1 MDSFLDGLNTFQF
14 RQLIL
19 SNPQLFEP
27 MFVNTKRISAEA
39 VKKIISTEV
48 PPAAD
53 VTKLKIL
60 NAVGIF
66 LDECSEEGKL
76 LM

>member
-1 MDSFLDGLNTFQF
+1 MDGLDVFHLKKIIQ
-14 RQLIL
+14 

-27 MFVNTKRISAEA
+27 MFVNSKKICAEA

-48 PPAAD
+48 PPGND

-60 NAVGIF
+60 HAIGAF
-66 LDECSEEGKL
+66 LDECCEKGESFRRFK
-76 LM
+76 